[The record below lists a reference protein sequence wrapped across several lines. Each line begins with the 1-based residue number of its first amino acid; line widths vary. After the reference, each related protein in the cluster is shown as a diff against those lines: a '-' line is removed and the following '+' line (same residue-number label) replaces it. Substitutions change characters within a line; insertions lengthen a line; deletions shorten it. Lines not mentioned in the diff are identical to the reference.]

1 MNFLLLIFL
10 AAMTMDVNELLL
22 KPHKNAFSPS
32 WGAYLPISGEMSL
45 KILQPSESAKEAV
58 WLNAVKTMLKNQA
71 PTMSESVIHK
81 IMKTLK
87 CTHQYDVNH
96 TPVLTVI
103 DYSLPSNQ
111 KRLWVFDLEKK
122 QLLFN
127 TYVSHGI
134 KSGILNS
141 HYFSNTNNSKASSIG
156 VFKTNESYYGRH
168 GLALRL
174 TGLEAGFND
183 QASRRAIV
191 MHGGWYME
199 EEFVKKY
206 GRPGRSWG
214 CPAIPKTLT
223 KSIIQTIK
231 DEGLL
236 VAYYPSERW
245 FLQSKYFQCDNTCM
259 HPNAKLATNLE
270 EPEEA
275 RDAILFVEK
284 NNNDRHEENEP
295 IVVMSADDYIR
306 TFNTN
311 APLKRMLRRQI
322 NKMEYIALNS
332 NEFQSLLNQSSES
345 QTIQANRLQD
355 VFFVIPHVKRR
366 NGAYLGTEMKF
377 VKLGKIK
384 NVSLNEDEP
393 SGNSPSQ
400 FIVHFD
406 NNPSLKLKT
415 TDEFIRWLGL

>member
-1 MNFLLLIFL
+1 MS
-10 AAMTMDVNELLL
+10 MDVNSFFST
-22 KPHKNAFSPS
+22 PHENAFRINH
-32 WGAYLPISGEMSL
+32 GAVLPISGEMSL
-45 KILQPSESAKEAV
+45 TILQPSDSIKKTV
-58 WLNAVKTMLKNQA
+58 WLNSVKDMLKAKA
-71 PTMSESVIHK
+71 PSMRESVINK
-81 IMKTLK
+81 VMKTLK
-87 CTHQYDVNH
+87 CTHQYDVEH
-96 TPVLTVI
+96 KPILTVI
-103 DYSLPSNQ
+103 DFSLPSNR
-111 KRLWVFDLEKK
+111 KRLWVIDLEKK
-122 QLLFN
+122 EVLFN

-141 HYFSNTNNSKASSIG
+141 HYFSNINNSKASSIG
-156 VFKTNESYYGRH
+156 VYKTNESYYGRH

-174 TGLEAGFND
+174 TGLETGFND

-223 KSIIQTIK
+223 KPIIQTIK

-245 FLQSKYFQCDNTCM
+245 FLQSKYLHCDNSCM
-259 HPNAKLATNLE
+259 LPQAELDSVLE
-270 EPEEA
+270 EPEED
-275 RDAILFVEK
+275 RDDILFVEK

-306 TFNTN
+306 TFKTK

-322 NKMEYIALNS
+322 NQMEYIALNS
-332 NEFQSLLNQSSES
+332 NEFQSLINQPNESEATELSSHFED
-345 QTIQANRLQD
+345 I
-355 VFFVIPHVKRR
+355 FFVIPQVKRR

-384 NVSLNEDEP
+384 TVSINTENVPEP
-393 SGNSPSQ
+393 NNVQ
-400 FIVHFD
+400 YTVHLD
-406 NNPSLKLKT
+406 NTSSLKLKT
-415 TDEFIRWLGL
+415 TNEFIRWLGL